1 MLPLAL
7 ALIETTN
14 CQALSISQSKVTY
27 NTQVWYIIGI
37 ISSSPTHFHSEK
49 IGLIRVTYDPLTV
62 LGKASLLFSNE
73 RKNQAKV
80 PIVYAQLNSS
90 NPCFI
95 ICFSIS
101 KEICSELLFIHVALN
116 KKSFWNTKCVWCNR
130 LLHRFNLI
138 ICSRKIF
145 ECALTLYYLINDSM
159 SPLNFAC

>member
-1 MLPLAL
+1 MGSRCLLRK
-7 ALIETTN
+7 
-14 CQALSISQSKVTY
+14 CVTMAF
-27 NTQVWYIIGI
+27 V
-37 ISSSPTHFHSEK
+37 HKH
-49 IGLIRVTYDPLTV
+49 V
-62 LGKASLLFSNE
+62 LFVVILFFLFYKASLLFSNE

-101 KEICSELLFIHVALN
+101 KEIFSELLFIHVALN

-130 LLHRFNLI
+130 LLHGFNLI

-145 ECALTLYYLINDSM
+145 ECALTLYYLINDSI
-159 SPLNFAC
+159 SPLNFACYNF